1 MAWFP
6 KCFKIVDISTIRR
19 HILRKY
25 KDLNLRAG
33 MNRFGG
39 FRDRCITTLPTLKN
53 INRYT
58 EKSDKSKKG
67 NRKNVNNSENA

>member
-33 MNRFGG
+33 MNQFGG

-53 INRYT
+53 ICYAI
-58 EKSDKSKKG
+58 KLGKVKG
-67 NRKNVNNSENA
+67 GGRNLRKN